1 MDFFTEI
8 IEQLLNMEVMNEMP
22 INIGDK
28 ILYRD
33 EDNDGVYFIGE
44 IVDIW
49 RNSGDKISGY
59 FASLNSGLYVHIEPD
74 YLKVA

>member
-1 MDFFTEI
+1 M
-8 IEQLLNMEVMNEMP
+8 V

-33 EDNDGVYFIGE
+33 EDRGGVYFIGE

-49 RNSGDKISGY
+49 RNSRDIIISY
-59 FASLNSGLYVHIEPD
+59 FAALNSGQYVPIEPN
-74 YLKVA
+74 YISQ

>member
-1 MDFFTEI
+1 
-8 IEQLLNMEVMNEMP
+8 MEVLIGMI

-33 EDNDGVYFIGE
+33 EDRGGLYFIGE

-49 RNSGDKISGY
+49 RNSRDKIIGY
-59 FASLNSGLYVHIEPD
+59 FAALNSGLYVPIAPN
-74 YLKVA
+74 YIKQ

>member
-1 MDFFTEI
+1 M
-8 IEQLLNMEVMNEMP
+8 V

-33 EDNDGVYFIGE
+33 EDRGGVYFIGE

-49 RNSGDKISGY
+49 RNSRDKIISY
-59 FASLNSGLYVHIEPD
+59 FAALNSGQYVPIEPN
-74 YLKVA
+74 YISQ